1 MPPGQRRIR
10 IMLAVIAAEM
20 EDRMQIEVR
29 NLDKAYH
36 GKAVLKNVNLMFEDG
51 KIYCLMGASGQG
63 KTTFLRILSG
73 LELPDSGEVIKG
85 AGAMSGVFQEDRLCE
100 AVDAVQNVAMVC
112 RRKDAAA
119 YARDLLLRVLP
130 EDSLKKPVSALSGG
144 MRRRVAVIRA
154 LAAESEFVFMDEP
167 FTGLDED
174 TRRRVISCIL
184 ELRRGRTLLVVT
196 HQREDAKL
204 LGGEIVLL

>member
-1 MPPGQRRIR
+1 MR
-10 IMLAVIAAEM
+10 
-20 EDRMQIEVR
+20 IEVR
-29 NLDKAYH
+29 DLDKSYH
-36 GKAVLKNVNLMFEDG
+36 GKVVLRDVNLIFEEG
-51 KIYCLMGASGQG
+51 KIYCLMGASGRG

-73 LELPDSGEVIKG
+73 LETPDGGAVIKG
-85 AGAMSGVFQEDRLCE
+85 DGAMSGVFQEDRLCE
-100 AVDAVQNVAMVC
+100 SVDAVGNVAMIC

-119 YARDLLLRVLP
+119 YARDMLLRVLP

-184 ELRRGRTLLVVT
+184 EFLRGRTLLVVT
-196 HQREDAKL
+196 HQREDAQL
-204 LGGEIVLL
+204 LGGGIVFL